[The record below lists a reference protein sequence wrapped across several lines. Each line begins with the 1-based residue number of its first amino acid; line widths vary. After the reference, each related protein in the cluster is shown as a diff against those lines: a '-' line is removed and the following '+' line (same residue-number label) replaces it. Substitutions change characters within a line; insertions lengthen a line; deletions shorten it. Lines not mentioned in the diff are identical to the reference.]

1 MFYEEMIGQHK
12 FLDIKYFHEHSN
24 ISLVD
29 IPSNIIDIHYIISGQ
44 NFIGCSSISD
54 HKVGNNTFQSCSL

>member
-29 IPSNIIDIHYIISGQ
+29 IPNRV
-44 NFIGCSSISD
+44 SSSYCECILMGV
-54 HKVGNNTFQSCSL
+54 KK